1 MTGDKECY
9 SKYWIVG
16 KQHSSTL
23 TCQAMTSK
31 QSTIK
36 HLLIESLREQ
46 ANTFL
51 NFLKLWKVG
60 GIKQME
66 NNKLK
71 DLISKVQKW
80 FYDRNLHTQEP
91 NKQFLKLYEEIG
103 ELSRGIAEKDEEV
116 TKDSI
121 GDITV
126 VLIGLTLQLGINT
139 KEIFPEQEK
148 FIFSEAAKT
157 EDYFVLMMDQ
167 ALASYFNRQGYQLKS
182 VVHELMRISQMLN
195 YDFVECLNKAYEE
208 IKDRK
213 GKLVDGIWIKEER
226 LK

>member
-1 MTGDKECY
+1 
-9 SKYWIVG
+9 
-16 KQHSSTL
+16 
-23 TCQAMTSK
+23 
-31 QSTIK
+31 
-36 HLLIESLREQ
+36 
-46 ANTFL
+46 
-51 NFLKLWKVG
+51 
-60 GIKQME
+60 ME
-66 NNKLK
+66 NKQLK
-71 DLISKVQKW
+71 DLITKVQRW
-80 FYDRNLHTQEP
+80 FYDRNLQTQDP

-103 ELSRGIAEKDEEV
+103 ELSRGLAENDEAV

-148 FIFSEAAKT
+148 FSFLKAAKT
-157 EDYFVLMMDQ
+157 EDYFVLLLDQ
-167 ALASYFNRQGYQLKS
+167 ALVSYFNRQGYQLKS
-182 VVHELMRISQMLN
+182 VVHELMRISQILN

-213 GKLVDGIWIKEER
+213 GRLVDGIWIKEER

>member
-1 MTGDKECY
+1 
-9 SKYWIVG
+9 
-16 KQHSSTL
+16 
-23 TCQAMTSK
+23 
-31 QSTIK
+31 
-36 HLLIESLREQ
+36 
-46 ANTFL
+46 
-51 NFLKLWKVG
+51 
-60 GIKQME
+60 ME

-91 NKQFLKLYEEIG
+91 NKQFLKFYEEIG

-139 KEIFPEQEK
+139 KEIFPEKEK
-148 FIFSEAAKT
+148 FIFLEAAKT

>member
-1 MTGDKECY
+1 MRKLGSYQE
-9 SKYWIVG
+9 
-16 KQHSSTL
+16 
-23 TCQAMTSK
+23 A
-31 QSTIK
+31 
-36 HLLIESLREQ
+36 SL
-46 ANTFL
+46 
-51 NFLKLWKVG
+51 K
-60 GIKQME
+60 
-66 NNKLK
+66 
-71 DLISKVQKW
+71 
-80 FYDRNLHTQEP
+80 
-91 NKQFLKLYEEIG
+91 
-103 ELSRGIAEKDEEV
+103 KDEEV
-116 TKDSI
+116 TKDSV

-195 YDFVECLNKAYEE
+195 YDFC
-208 IKDRK
+208 
-213 GKLVDGIWIKEER
+213 GM

>member
-1 MTGDKECY
+1 
-9 SKYWIVG
+9 
-16 KQHSSTL
+16 
-23 TCQAMTSK
+23 
-31 QSTIK
+31 
-36 HLLIESLREQ
+36 
-46 ANTFL
+46 
-51 NFLKLWKVG
+51 
-60 GIKQME
+60 ME

-91 NKQFLKLYEEIG
+91 NKQFL
-103 ELSRGIAEKDEEV
+103 
-116 TKDSI
+116 
-121 GDITV
+121 
-126 VLIGLTLQLGINT
+126 
-139 KEIFPEQEK
+139 
-148 FIFSEAAKT
+148 FSEAAKT

>member
-1 MTGDKECY
+1 
-9 SKYWIVG
+9 
-16 KQHSSTL
+16 
-23 TCQAMTSK
+23 
-31 QSTIK
+31 
-36 HLLIESLREQ
+36 
-46 ANTFL
+46 
-51 NFLKLWKVG
+51 
-60 GIKQME
+60 ME
-66 NNKLK
+66 NKQLK
-71 DLISKVQKW
+71 DLIAKVQRW
-80 FYDRNLHTQEP
+80 FYDRNLQTQDP

-103 ELSRGIAEKDEEV
+103 ELSRGLAENDEAV

-126 VLIGLTLQLGINT
+126 VLIGLTLQLGIKT
-139 KEIFPEQEK
+139 EEIFPENNT
-148 FIFSEAAKT
+148 FAFSKAAKS